1 MERDPKEGV
10 SVGLIKCFTERKS
23 LFAEIFMAIVK
34 YFKILEINYTPLYGE
49 EEELRRFPI
58 MME

>member
-1 MERDPKEGV
+1 
-10 SVGLIKCFTERKS
+10 
-23 LFAEIFMAIVK
+23 MAIVK